1 MIKEKQKPTLFD
13 ALFPIVI
20 LLFLLFLAVYFF
32 GDDSSSGP
40 NQIALMLCA
49 GIACIIGLKNGYQ
62 RHEIEEGIVKGIS
75 LTLGAILIL
84 LAVGSLIGTW
94 LLAGTV
100 PTMIYFGL
108 QILNPQYFYICC
120 CIICALVA
128 LCIGSSW
135 TVAATIGVALMG
147 VSSGI
152 GASGPM
158 TAGAIISGAYFGDK
172 LSPLS
177 DTTNLA
183 PAIAG
188 TELFV
193 HIKHMMWSTVP
204 SFVITLILF
213 FFLGLNNT
221 GQVSNTEIE
230 QLLVSL
236 ESEFFIAWYL
246 LLPLAITLLLA
257 VNKMPAFPAI
267 GIGAIA
273 GAVWA
278 VLFQQD
284 LIMSYAND
292 GLSAVE
298 ANIMVVWQVMFA
310 GVSLDTGNKV
320 VDNLLSGGGMGSML
334 NTIWL
339 IISAM
344 TFGSIM
350 EKVGLLKRVVESLM
364 GVTNSV
370 GSLISTTIVTAF
382 GTNCIAAD
390 QYIAI
395 VMPGRMFKEE
405 YKRHSLAPENLSRAL
420 EDGGTVTSPLIPWNT
435 CGAYMQSVLLINPLD
450 YAVFCFFNW
459 LSPIIGIICAFAGF
473 KVKSLIIKSPDS
485 TAVNSSSA
493 LSSAEL
499 SPSVN
504 KAT

>member
-1 MIKEKQKPTLFD
+1 MLD
-13 ALFPIVI
+13 ALFPLVVLLI
-20 LLFLLFLAVYFF
+20 LLFFAVYLF

-62 RHEIEEGIVKGIS
+62 GKEIEEGIVKGIS

-108 QILNPQYFYICC
+108 QILQPEYFYVSC

-147 VSSGI
+147 IATGLN
-152 GASGPM
+152 ASGPI

-183 PAIAG
+183 PAVAG
-188 TELFV
+188 TDVFT
-193 HIKHMMWSTVP
+193 HIKHMAWSTVP
-204 SFVITLILF
+204 SFIIALIIF
-213 FFLGLNNT
+213 FFLGLNT
-221 GQVSNTEIE
+221 QSS
-230 QLLVSL
+230 VSL
-236 ESEFFIAWYL
+236 SEINLLLSSLEQEFFIAWYL
-246 LLPLAITLLLA
+246 LLPLLVTLMLA
-257 VNKMPAFPAI
+257 MKKVPAFPAI
-267 GIGAIA
+267 GIGAIF

-278 VLFQQD
+278 VLFQQELILAYATSD
-284 LIMSYAND
+284 LSLFNTN
-292 GLSAVE
+292 VK
-298 ANIMVVWQVMFA
+298 VVWQVMFE
-310 GVSLDTGNKV
+310 GVELNTSNPLIND
-320 VDNLLSGGGMGSML
+320 LLSGGGMGSML

-339 IISAM
+339 IITAM

-350 EKVGLLKRVVESLM
+350 EKVGLLQRVVESLLKLS
-364 GVTNSV
+364 TSV
-370 GSLISTTIVTAF
+370 GALISTTIVTAF

-405 YKRHSLAPENLSRAL
+405 YEKRSLAPENLSRAL
-420 EDGGTVTSPLIPWNT
+420 EDGGTVTSALIPWNT
-435 CGAYMQSVLLINPLD
+435 CGAYMHSVLLINPLE

-459 LSPIIGIICAFAGF
+459 LTPIIGIIFAFVGF
-473 KVKSLIIKSPDS
+473 KIKPLLKGGAKLQERLHTD
-485 TAVNSSSA
+485 AVVQA
-493 LSSAEL
+493 IKE
-499 SPSVN
+499 
-504 KAT
+504 